1 MSKNPKAK
9 TNLIVLIALFTC
21 SVGAFGPNTLWA
33 AEFDHITQDALKK
46 MIENGEKGF
55 LVVDVQPQGAYRLG
69 HIKGAINFP
78 WQPDLK
84 SSGNLP
90 KDKMLVLYCDC
101 AHEEDSIDTATQLM
115 EKWDYTN
122 IKLLQGGWSGWMN
135 LGYPVEK

>member
-1 MSKNPKAK
+1 MRKNPKTK
-9 TNLIVLIALFTC
+9 FFLIVLIALFAC
-21 SVGAFGPNTLWA
+21 SAAAFGSGILWA
-33 AEFDHITQDALKK
+33 AEFDHIAPDALKK
-46 MIENGEKGF
+46 MIESGDKGF
-55 LVVDVQPQGAYRLG
+55 LVVDVQPQGAYKLG

-84 SSGNLP
+84 SSGDLP
-90 KDKMLVLYCDC
+90 KDRTLILYCDC

-122 IKLLQGGWSGWMN
+122 IRLLQGGWSGWMN